1 MMNGDFR
8 RGMSMIEVVIVVV
21 ISGIVASV
29 GFANYTNFTEKNR
42 GKNAETNLSVI
53 FNAEKRYKL
62 SNNEYF
68 NCAGC
73 PVTDI
78 NKALDIFI
86 DDPYFTYTII
96 ADANDFSAVAARTAQ
111 GNGPCTGKTV
121 SITDD
126 NSTPQK
132 DCVAWR

>member
-1 MMNGDFR
+1 
-8 RGMSMIEVVIVVV
+8 MSMIEVIIVLV
-21 ISGIVASV
+21 ISGIFASV
-29 GFANYTNFTEKNR
+29 GFANFTNFTEKNR

-68 NCAGC
+68 DCAGC
-73 PVTDI
+73 AVTDM
-78 NKALDIFI
+78 NSKLDIFI
-86 DDPYFTYTII
+86 DDPYFTYTITVNE
-96 ADANDFSAVAARTAQ
+96 DGFSAVATRNAK
-111 GNGPCTGKTV
+111 GKGPCAGKTV

-132 DCVAWR
+132 GCLFWR